1 MLLKKFF
8 HLLTLILFSFFL
20 TACATTS
27 NQMAVNGKLVY
38 EKEPITPILINEISQ
53 ILLLVK
59 QNNLALLNNKYI
71 HPSYGF
77 YDIRKFEKENT
88 FEIKKSITTEFSN
101 EIDIVDV
108 KIEKATFNC
117 SPLDDSSYG
126 WDKEGVYLDTQIK
139 PYITNIMEEVNLLE
153 VDKFK
158 KEDLERANFI
168 EQTSY
173 EITIPYNVIFYL
185 TKIENNWYITLIDNV
200 ATDCSK

>member
-8 HLLTLILFSFFL
+8 NLLTLILFSLFL

-27 NQMAVNGKLVY
+27 NQMVVNGKLVY

-77 YDIRKFEKENT
+77 YDITKFEKENT

-126 WDKEGVYLDTQIK
+126 WDKEGVFLDAHIK

-200 ATDCSK
+200 ATDCSR

>member
-8 HLLTLILFSFFL
+8 HLLTLMLFSLFL

-38 EKEPITPILINEISQ
+38 EKEPITPVLINEISQ

-77 YDIRKFEKENT
+77 YDITKFEKENT